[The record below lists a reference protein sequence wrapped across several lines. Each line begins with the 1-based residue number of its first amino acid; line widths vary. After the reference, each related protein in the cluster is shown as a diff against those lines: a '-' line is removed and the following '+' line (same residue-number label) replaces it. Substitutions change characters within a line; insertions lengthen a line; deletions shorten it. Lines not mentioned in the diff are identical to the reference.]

1 MPHSGPEARGR
12 LRREILGRDRTD
24 QSDQSQGDQH
34 KTHFHNVR
42 PVAVRDTHIDDRRHD
57 QRDKQLER
65 GLQHLEK
72 RRQHRFLFIVFQI
85 NKK

>member
-1 MPHSGPEARGR
+1 MPHPGPKARGR

-24 QSDQSQGDQH
+24 QSDQSQGDQY
-34 KTHFHNVR
+34 KAHFHNVR
-42 PVAVRDTHIDDRRHD
+42 PVAVRDTYIDDRRHD
-57 QRDKQLER
+57 QRDKQLKC
-65 GLQHLEK
+65 GLQHLEE